1 MKARIFFLLV
11 GVLGANAFGQVEIW
25 PEDSLK
31 EYEGQIVTVYTKDY
45 LNTYNRMKRLVIKV
59 YPYAL
64 HAADIID
71 EIDENAENIS
81 KRRKQNK
88 FYKESY
94 QQLRDDFKYFI
105 LDLYTSE
112 GRMLM
117 KLIHRETGMTVYD
130 ISSKYRGKQK
140 AEMFNL
146 MAKIWDQ
153 DLHIKFDPTTGD
165 DKITEQVIQ
174 DIQSGLI
181 PFNDEIVTVDRL
193 EYRDKKAAEKA
204 GAKRN
209 KKRNKEYVKAQ
220 KEKKRQEKR
229 QVRKNK

>member
-1 MKARIFFLLV
+1 MKTRIFFLLLGFL
-11 GVLGANAFGQVEIW
+11 GVNAFGQLDIW
-25 PEDSLK
+25 SEDSLK

-71 EIDENAENIS
+71 EIDENAESMN

-130 ISSKYRGKQK
+130 ISSKYRGKQR

-146 MAKIWDQ
+146 MAKVWDQ
-153 DLHIKFDPTTGD
+153 DLHIKFDPSTGD

-181 PFNDEIVTVDRL
+181 PFNDEVVTVDRL